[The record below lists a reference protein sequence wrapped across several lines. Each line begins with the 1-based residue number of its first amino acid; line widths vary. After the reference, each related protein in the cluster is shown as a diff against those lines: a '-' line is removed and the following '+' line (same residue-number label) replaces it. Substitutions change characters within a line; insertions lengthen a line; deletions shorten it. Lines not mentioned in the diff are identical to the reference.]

1 MRMSLSLAALPP
13 IVLTGALV
21 ASSPRAEASVSA
33 SAFSGG
39 LSNEIPTARL
49 TSLVTGRPFNCVSAA
64 TVWTLTA
71 LFARYGSS
79 IDQVHPRGTSIS
91 PMTTPCATSIVS
103 APAQISVTSART
115 VPVTAPQ
122 QSAPPPVTPTTIA
135 HFAPPATI
143 PPAAPSSSAYGCAA
157 AIAYLTAHAAPGF
170 TFICPGNAL
179 GHEAM
184 TCDNY
189 ASICP
194 GEKEIIINDPCPI
207 AYMNEASNIW
217 VVEHL
222 STAPIDPYGPGCP
235 E

>member
-1 MRMSLSLAALPP
+1 MSLSLAALPP

-33 SAFSGG
+33 SAFSGDA
-39 LSNEIPTARL
+39 SSVIPTARL
-49 TSLVTGRPFNCVSAA
+49 TALVTGRPFNCVSAS
-64 TVWTLTA
+64 TVWTLAA
-71 LFARYGSS
+71 LFSRYGSS
-79 IDQVHPRGTSIS
+79 IDDVHPRGTTIDPLTS
-91 PMTTPCATSIVS
+91 CTSIVS
-103 APAQISVTSART
+103 APAQISVTSAQTAPSTAAQSSPPPVAPTPVAPVIETPTT
-115 VPVTAPQ
+115 VARAVTAP
-122 QSAPPPVTPTTIA
+122 VT
-135 HFAPPATI
+135 
-143 PPAAPSSSAYGCAA
+143 SSGYGCGP

-207 AYMNEASNIW
+207 AYMNEASNSW
-217 VVEHL
+217 VIEHL
-222 STAPIDPYGPGCP
+222 STAPIDPYGP